1 MSLPFTVEQ
10 FFAVFAA
17 YNRQLWPFALALWVY
32 AVVGV
37 VILARRRDNA
47 SRFVS
52 ILLAV
57 QWLWV
62 AVAYHVAFFSTIN
75 PAAWLFAAGFLVQSA
90 LFGWFG
96 VIRGRL
102 RFFPTGSPRH
112 ALAWVLIVYGL
123 AYPIIVQVEG
133 HTYPAAPTFGL
144 PCPTTLLTVG
154 FLLAA
159 DRPWPPTIAVIPVA
173 WAFIAGS
180 ASVLLGVRADLMLY
194 VAAIAL
200 TGSALAPA
208 RSSVRA

>member
-1 MSLPFTVEQ
+1 MSLPFTAEQ
-10 FFAVFAA
+10 FFTVFAA
-17 YNRQLWPFALALWVY
+17 YNRQLWPFALVLWVY
-32 AVVGV
+32 AFVGV

-52 ILLAV
+52 TLLAV

-96 VIRGRL
+96 VIRDRL
-102 RFFPTGSPRH
+102 RFSPTGL
-112 ALAWVLIVYGL
+112 LAWTLIVYGL
-123 AYPIIVQVEG
+123 AYPIIVQLEG
-133 HTYPAAPTFGL
+133 HTYPAAPTFGV

-159 DRPWPPTIAVIPVA
+159 DRPWPRTIAVIPVA